1 MLHPPEVSNLS
12 LLRLLLM
19 IPKLGLLRLAPILTL
34 VGSALLP
41 VGISRFVR
49 TLPRMLWRMML
60 LEVSVMKLVMVL
72 AILAMMNVLRRLE
85 PSCLTVVVMAIL
97 GFTILL
103 MVSGTPLNPET
114 F

>member
-1 MLHPPEVSNLS
+1 
-12 LLRLLLM
+12 M
-19 IPKLGLLRLAPILTL
+19 ILKLGLLRPVPILTL
-34 VGSALLP
+34 VGFELLP
-41 VGISRFVR
+41 VGISRFAR

-60 LEVSVMKLVMVL
+60 LEVPVMKLVMVL

-103 MVSGTPLNPET
+103 MVSGTPLNPEI